1 MDLAKRQPKF
11 SREEFEAIFDL
22 ALKDLVEHDDVIESI
37 DANGTSLYAA
47 ARTELTLPCAA
58 KLHLID
64 LLEQWKKQLVCGLIY
79 ARSELDC

>member
-37 DANGTSLYAA
+37 DVNGTSWYAA

-64 LLEQWKKQLVCGLIY
+64 LLEQWKKQLVCG
-79 ARSELDC
+79 